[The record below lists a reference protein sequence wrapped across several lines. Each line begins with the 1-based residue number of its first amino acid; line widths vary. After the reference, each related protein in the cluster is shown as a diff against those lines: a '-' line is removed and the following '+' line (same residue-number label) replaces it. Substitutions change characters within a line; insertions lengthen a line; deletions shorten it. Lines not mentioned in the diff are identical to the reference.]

1 MGILA
6 YRKFAIRQSRYK
18 LLTDLHSRHLRHAWH
33 TLHAAHH
40 LRHFVAGHHLHHL
53 AGLVKLLD
61 EFVHLLMLVPEPLA
75 MRWRRDVLRMAGWC
89 AP

>member
-1 MGILA
+1 MLSCRA
-6 YRKFAIRQSRYK
+6 YEFFTLRSSLFTYF
-18 LLTDLHSRHLRHAWH
+18 LHSRHLRHAWH

-61 EFVHLLMLVPEPLA
+61 EFVHLLDVGARTLSDALA
-75 MRWRRDVLRMAGWC
+75 A
-89 AP
+89 